1 MRDRGARDNDIDR
14 MQAWSGQS
22 AGLARAEPAA
32 DIVAGLWHDAVAL
45 LG

>member
-1 MRDRGARDNDIDR
+1 MRDQAARDNDIDR
-14 MQAWSGQS
+14 MQAWARQT

-32 DIVAGLWHDAVAL
+32 DIAADLWHDAEAL